1 MPTVKQPISFVIF
14 GGGGDLAWRKLGP
27 ALYNLWLD
35 KHLPEQFQVIAID
48 RRPVEL
54 AAYLDHLKDGVK
66 QFSRQGAAADDAWKT
81 FAAHIRCLTADFDD
95 PKSYQEMGR
104 ELAAGEQAWGQPA
117 ERVFYL
123 ATPPTVVRMIATR
136 MKEANLCQ
144 DRQHV
149 RVVCEKPF
157 GRDLASAHELNTFL
171 QGVFD
176 ESQVYRIDHYLGKET
191 VQNVL
196 ALRFANSLFE
206 PVWNRRYVDHVQ
218 ITVAESVGVEH
229 RGGYYDQS
237 GALRDMIQ
245 NHLLQVLCLVAMEP
259 PVSFEADEVRNK
271 RVDVLRAVR
280 RYTTD
285 EVSRFA
291 VRGQYA
297 AGRIGGDPVPAY
309 RKEEGVDPNSS
320 TETFVALK
328 LFLDNWRWQD
338 VPFYMRTGKRL
349 AGRATEVCIQFRPVP
364 HLAFPQAAA
373 GDMQPNRMLLQVQPD
388 EGIITQFQAKRPG
401 TTMRLT
407 QVDTRFNYKSSFNVP
422 APEGYETL
430 LLDVMKGDGTLF
442 MRDDQVEQ
450 AWQVVMPLVERWQSD
465 GDVRLETYPA
475 GSWGPE
481 SSQAL
486 LARDGR
492 VWAVPASLKDDP

>member
-1 MPTVKQPISFVIF
+1 MPTVKNPTAFIVF

-48 RRPVEL
+48 RRPVDL
-54 AAYLDHLKDGVK
+54 AAYLDHLKDGVA
-66 QFSRQGAAADDAWKT
+66 QFFDDQKSYAALGEELSKLDTAWG
-81 FAAHIRCLTADFDD
+81 LTA
-95 PKSYQEMGR
+95 
-104 ELAAGEQAWGQPA
+104 
-117 ERVFYL
+117 ERIFYL
-123 ATPPTVVRMIATR
+123 ATPPTVVRMIATH
-136 MKEANLCQ
+136 MKQAGLCT
-144 DRQHV
+144 DLKHV

-157 GRDLASAHELNTFL
+157 GRDLASARELNQFL
-171 QGVFD
+171 QSVFD
-176 ESQVYRIDHYLGKET
+176 ESQIYRIDHYLGKET

-218 ITVAESVGVEH
+218 VTVAESVGVEH

-280 RYTTD
+280 RFTAD
-285 EVSRFA
+285 ETSRYA
-291 VRGQYA
+291 VRGQYN
-297 AGRIGGDPVPAY
+297 AGRIEGQPVPGY
-309 RKEEGVDPNSS
+309 RKEEGVDPQSS

-328 LFLDNWRWQD
+328 LFIDNWRWQD
-338 VPFYMRTGKRL
+338 VPFYLRTGKRL

-364 HLAFPQAAA
+364 HLAFPQAAV

-407 QVDTRFNYKSSFNVP
+407 TVETKFNYKSSFNVP

-430 LLDVMKGDGTLF
+430 LLDVMLANGTLF

-450 AWQVVMPLVERWQSD
+450 AWQVVMPIVERWESD

-475 GSWGPE
+475 GTWGPE
-481 SSQAL
+481 ASQAL

-492 VWAVPASLKDDP
+492 VWAVPESLRNEVD